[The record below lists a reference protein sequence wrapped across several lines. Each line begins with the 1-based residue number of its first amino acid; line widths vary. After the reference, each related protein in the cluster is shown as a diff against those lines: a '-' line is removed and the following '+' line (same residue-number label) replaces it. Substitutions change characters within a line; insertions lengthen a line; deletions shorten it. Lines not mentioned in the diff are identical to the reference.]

1 MKVTCTHHK
10 VPKVAKNSQSHWKVV
25 NMTKTDQKWVK
36 WPKTTNNRLEVAET
50 GQSGQID
57 QHWPKW
63 PKGTKSTWKSLG
75 LTVGYQKWPKMAKVT
90 ETSVGWLR
98 MMMMKNDEKSNIFS
112 RMGVILFEKWPPI
125 LGKRG
130 FFRGFPPLQK
140 RGIFKIFS
148 TARVCSRARLAQAL
162 GKH

>member
-1 MKVTCTHHK
+1 MILKMF
-10 VPKVAKNSQSHWKVV
+10 AKQ
-25 NMTKTDQKWVK
+25 VK
-36 WPKTTNNRLEVAET
+36 
-50 GQSGQID
+50 Q
-57 QHWPKW
+57 
-63 PKGTKSTWKSLG
+63 GTKMMVMMRIMMMIMVMIMMVMMLN
-75 LTVGYQKWPKMAKVT
+75 M
-90 ETSVGWLR
+90 

-112 RMGVILFEKWPPI
+112 RIGLILFEKWPPI

-130 FFRGFPPLQK
+130 VFRGFPPLQK